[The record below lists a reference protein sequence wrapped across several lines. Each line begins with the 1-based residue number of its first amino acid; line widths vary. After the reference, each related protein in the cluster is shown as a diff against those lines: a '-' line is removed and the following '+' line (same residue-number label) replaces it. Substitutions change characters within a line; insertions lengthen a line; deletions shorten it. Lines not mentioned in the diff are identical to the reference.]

1 MAISIGQAGDVWR
14 DTNGDDVVVTKR
26 DTANKTVQIA
36 GGNWTSENLAS
47 QGYTFVS
54 RPAPAQSTD
63 SRLDA
68 LETSTTALKA
78 RLDAAGIP

>member
-1 MAISIGQAGDVWR
+1 MSISIGQAGDVWR

-47 QGYTFVS
+47 QGYTFVA
-54 RPAPAQSTD
+54 RFAPAVSTD
-63 SRLDA
+63 SRLDQV
-68 LETSTTALKA
+68 EKDTTAIEA
-78 RLDAAGIP
+78 RLSAAGIP